1 MNPIWILIH
10 DSPEM
15 KEKLQRKQESHM
27 FAVIIYNESSVM
39 AELGRGLL
47 SSTRAGFQFY
57 SIGSLC
63 SERGEQTPTN
73 CLLASTLTV

>member
-15 KEKLQRKQESHM
+15 KGKVQRKHESHM

-47 SSTRAGFQFY
+47 TSETLFQFY

-63 SERGEQTPTN
+63 TERGEQTPTN